1 MDLSTPIEYIKGIG
15 PDRSKLIKNVLG
27 ISTVEDFLYFFPLR
41 YLDKSKV
48 YRVADLKEE
57 NVEIQL
63 KGRIYDLKEITY
75 GRGQK
80 RLSAKFRDETGALDL
95 VWFQY
100 TQWLKDQIPLN
111 KELYIFG
118 RVSLFGQQFSMAHP
132 EIELEEKREKELRL
146 LPIYPSSEKIT
157 KRGLNQKFFQGI
169 QAHILGHVT
178 GLVQENLPQSLLQS
192 LRLMGRQEAFVNIHF
207 PKDTSAFE
215 QADRRLK
222 FEEAFFFQLGY
233 ALKKQYNKTSVVGN
247 PFPLVGDFF
256 NDFYQNRLPF
266 ELTNA
271 QKRVLKEI
279 RNDMRLPIQMNRLL
293 QGDVGSGKTMV
304 ALLSMLIAID
314 NGFQSC
320 MMAPTEI
327 LAQQHFNSL
336 SEALFGTGVNIRLLT
351 GSTKAAERK
360 IIHSELENGTLHILV
375 GTHAVLEDKVKF
387 KNLGL
392 AIIDEQHRF
401 GVEQRAK
408 LWMKNKIP
416 PHILIMTATPIPR
429 TLAMSFYSD
438 LDVSVIDELPMGRKP
453 IITAHRRE
461 KDRNSVFRFA
471 KDEIDKGRQVYFV
484 YPLIEESEALDYEN
498 LMGGFERVSE
508 AFPYPDYA
516 VTMLHGKMKPQ
527 EKDEAMQYFASGKAN
542 IMVATTVIEVGVN
555 VPNASVM
562 IIESAERFGLS
573 QLHQLRGRVGRGA
586 EQSYC
591 ILMTSDK
598 MSSDSRTRIKTMCET
613 NDGFKISEVDMK
625 LRGPGDILGT
635 QQSGVVDFKRLDLAQ
650 DGHII
655 KAAKDTVEALLRADP
670 SLQQEQHQALKNYYI
685 KQYKGKNKW
694 GRIS

>member
-1 MDLSTPIEYIKGIG
+1 MDLSTPIEYLKGIG
-15 PDRSKLIKNVLG
+15 PERSKLIKNVLG

-80 RLSAKFRDETGALDL
+80 RLSAKFRDETGVLDL

-100 TQWLKDQIPLN
+100 SQWLKDQIPLN

-146 LPIYPSSEKIT
+146 RPIYPSSEKIT

-178 GLVQENLPQSLLQS
+178 GLVQENLPQSLIQS
-192 LRLMGRQEAFVNIHF
+192 LKLMGRQEAFVNIHF

-233 ALKKQYNKTSVVGN
+233 ALKKQYNKTSTVGN

-279 RNDMRLPIQMNRLL
+279 RNNMRLPIQMNRLL

-351 GSTKAAERK
+351 GSTKTAERK

-655 KAAKDTVEALLRADP
+655 KAAKDTIEALLRVDP